1 MSLRFRNSSEL
12 LIYLPLVVQRKKKR
26 KGREI
31 EERKRKEKE
40 ERKSEKNEEERV
52 IIRTNSPTKWE

>member
-12 LIYLPLVVQRKKKR
+12 LIYLPLVDQRKKKER
-26 KGREI
+26 GK